1 MVPPEQGGS
10 ALCHLINVVATPL
23 WGVYILG
30 AAHLDGAQRRG
41 YSTCGFLR
49 CLPVHSKEIRIADK
63 ETMRHVLAFA
73 TGT

>member
-10 ALCHLINVVATPL
+10 ALCHLTNVVATPL
-23 WGVYILG
+23 WGVYILR

-41 YSTCGFLR
+41 LR